1 MLDRESLA
9 ATLDAVNE
17 AGFHG
22 RRIPRCEREAVAGW
36 LATRCGQDGSYEK
49 MPAPTA
55 RDFASAPRLFTG
67 EPLTGRG
74 GLACKLGNEGCR
86 ALIRLEVKTAAVT
99 EARRLAA
106 ERMTARLD
114 PPASRRAGFYCCGSC
129 TVALWRHLL
138 AGGLDH
144 QEERL
149 ANGMKLLRKARL
161 DNGGWRFFPSWYTV
175 WTLLETEDA
184 ATRNELEYAAPR
196 LERYLT
202 RPPRMAEPYAT
213 RRAEIA
219 RRGLA
224 RV

>member
-1 MLDRESLA
+1 MLNPESLA
-9 ATLDAVNE
+9 ATLDAVTE
-17 AGFHG
+17 AYFLEHKIPQRE
-22 RRIPRCEREAVAGW
+22 RRAVAEW
-36 LATRCGQDGSYEK
+36 LAHQCGQDGAYEG

-55 RDFASAPRLFTG
+55 QDFASAPRLFTG

-74 GLACKLGNEGCR
+74 GMACKLGNEGCR
-86 ALIRLEVKTAAVT
+86 ALILLKVKTAAVT
-99 EARRLAA
+99 EALRLA
-106 ERMTARLD
+106 EKQMIARLD
-114 PPASRRAGFYCCGSC
+114 PPGSGRAGFYCCGSC

-149 ANGMKLLRKARL
+149 ANGMKLLCKARL
-161 DNGGWRFFPSWYTV
+161 GNGSWRFFPSWYTV
-175 WTLLETEDA
+175 WALLEVEDTA
-184 ATRNELEYAAPR
+184 ARAELKYAAPR
-196 LERYLT
+196 LERYLK

-219 RRGLA
+219 RRGLE